1 MNERILVVDDES
13 SIANAIAYGLGKEG
27 YCVETAYD
35 GQQAL
40 DKIKHFQPRV
50 VILDV
55 MMPKL
60 NGFDVLKS
68 AGGGKGVGFVM
79 LTAKNEIVDKILGL
93 ELGADDYI
101 TKPFDMR
108 ELMARIK
115 SLVRRLEA
123 VAENGQQDEII
134 IGKLQIVVAQRK
146 AMLREETI
154 DFTPKEFDLLVL
166 LLSNPERVYTR
177 DELLDKIW
185 GMDYVGGTRTVDIHV
200 QRIRKKLGEPY
211 QNIIQTVHG
220 IGYKALGGLDEDQ
233 YKI

>member
-1 MNERILVVDDES
+1 MEERILVADDET
-13 SIANAIAYGLGKEG
+13 SIASAIAYGLTKEG
-27 YCVETAYD
+27 YAVETAHD

-40 DKIKHFQPRV
+40 DKIKLFHPKLI
-50 VILDV
+50 ILDV

-68 AGGGKGVGFVM
+68 LGNRTGMGIIM
-79 LTAKNEIVDKILGL
+79 LTAKNEVFDKILGL

-108 ELMARIK
+108 ELMARVK
-115 SLVRRLEA
+115 SLLRRLEA
-123 VAENGQQDEII
+123 ASNSPQEQQLSVGD
-134 IGKLQIVVAQRK
+134 LQIVLQQRK
-146 AMLREETI
+146 VILKGELL

-200 QRIRKKLGEPY
+200 QRIRKKLGDAY
-211 QNIIQTVHG
+211 QNVIQTVHG
-220 IGYKALGGLDEDQ
+220 VGYKGTGGLYEE
-233 YKI
+233 